1 MVDIDFKVDVEIEVD
16 VNVDDQ
22 VVVGVNVKIEIDV
35 NVEVDVGVYVNVG
48 FNVKIDVRVSFP
60 QILKCFLSLRA
71 DSCQRLGIVQD
82 SSEVKFSSYF
92 ACAERTRYANLRTKL
107 KLSHKDY
114 N

>member
-1 MVDIDFKVDVEIEVD
+1 M
-16 VNVDDQ
+16 
-22 VVVGVNVKIEIDV
+22 

-48 FNVKIDVRVSFP
+48 FNVKINVHVLIDIDVNFSFP

-107 KLSHKDY
+107 KLPHKDCS
-114 N
+114 